1 MAGISYDD
9 DRVNSMLFPEY
20 EMINETF
27 YIYKDTDDTTIKFGN
42 IDSYAGKKIGV
53 VNNDKRMMTAL
64 EDWAKEKQA
73 DIQIQYYD
81 SLESCAA
88 DFNQKNIDAFVS
100 ADNVASSYTGISPV
114 EKIGKE
120 AYYLCEE
127 VSALILLCSSIILP
141 S

>member
-53 VNNDKRMMTAL
+53 VNNDKRMMTAAGRL
-64 EDWAKEKQA
+64 GKGKAGRHSNPILRQ
-73 DIQIQYYD
+73 
-81 SLESCAA
+81 S
-88 DFNQKNIDAFVS
+88 
-100 ADNVASSYTGISPV
+100 GI
-114 EKIGKE
+114 
-120 AYYLCEE
+120 LCGRF
-127 VSALILLCSSIILP
+127 
-141 S
+141 